1 MKFLNK
7 NINEAKYN
15 QPHTTLELKS
25 NATPRL
31 FSLTVVVYHL
41 QKVSG
46 KSGWKV
52 NGTHIFESFRRKI
65 SGSNR
70 TSEKVVLFFR
80 TECSK
85 RKFVF
90 HFFKAIF
97 GTSFRLSHMQA
108 QQQSWRIKGTLQ
120 SWIQIFTNVHLVICS
135 PNIWNFFACLQLDTS
150 SFLLFRVAIFG
161 LQII

>member
-1 MKFLNK
+1 MTFLNK
-7 NINEAKYN
+7 NINEVKYN
-15 QPHTTLELKS
+15 QPHTPLKLKS
-25 NATPRL
+25 NAVPRL
-31 FSLTVVVYHL
+31 FSLTVVVYYLH
-41 QKVSG
+41 KVSG

-52 NGTHIFESFRRKI
+52 NGTHIFELFRRKI
-65 SGSNR
+65 SASNR

-85 RKFVF
+85 QKFVF

-97 GTSFRLSHMQA
+97 GTSFRLSRAINMQA

-135 PNIWNFFACLQLDTS
+135 PKI
-150 SFLLFRVAIFG
+150 LLW
-161 LQII
+161 IIIVLHM

>member
-1 MKFLNK
+1 MTFLNK
-7 NINEAKYN
+7 NINEVKYN
-15 QPHTTLELKS
+15 QPHTPLKLKS
-25 NATPRL
+25 NAVPRL
-31 FSLTVVVYHL
+31 FSLTVVVYYLH
-41 QKVSG
+41 KVCG

-52 NGTHIFESFRRKI
+52 NGTHIFELFRQKI
-65 SGSNR
+65 SASNR

-85 RKFVF
+85 QKFVF

-97 GTSFRLSHMQA
+97 GTSFRLSRAINMQA

-135 PNIWNFFACLQLDTS
+135 PKI
-150 SFLLFRVAIFG
+150 LLW
-161 LQII
+161 IIIVLHI

>member
-15 QPHTTLELKS
+15 QPHTPLKLKS
-25 NATPRL
+25 NTVPRL

-41 QKVSG
+41 HKVSG
-46 KSGWKV
+46 KSGSKV
-52 NGTHIFESFRRKI
+52 NGTHIFELFRRKI
-65 SGSNR
+65 SASNR

-85 RKFVF
+85 QKFVF

-97 GTSFRLSHMQA
+97 GISFRLSRAINMQA

-120 SWIQIFTNVHLVICS
+120 S
-135 PNIWNFFACLQLDTS
+135 
-150 SFLLFRVAIFG
+150 
-161 LQII
+161 